1 VAFATGFPVMTTVHM
16 LVGLGEG
23 AISAL
28 VFLAI
33 HRVRPELTSG
43 VERTTTSGGLGLGL
57 LAVLGI
63 AVFVAPFASPL
74 PDALEATAHKL
85 GFAAKVISPV
95 VPAAAPDYHLPGIH
109 SATAATALA
118 AAFGT
123 LVVFGLALLLGK
135 VLVGDPPD
143 PSAKE
148 PPC

>member
-1 VAFATGFPVMTTVHM
+1 M

-33 HRVRPELTSG
+33 HRVRPDLTSG
-43 VERTTTSGGLGLGL
+43 EEQAARSGGFGLGL

-85 GFAAKVISPV
+85 GFAAKVISPA
-95 VPAAAPDYHLPGIH
+95 VPVAAPDYHLPGIH
-109 SATAATALA
+109 SATVATALA
-118 AAFGT
+118 AALGS
-123 LVVFGLALLLGK
+123 LIVFGLAMLLGK
-135 VLVGDPPD
+135 VLVEKPKGH
-143 PSAKE
+143 SAKE